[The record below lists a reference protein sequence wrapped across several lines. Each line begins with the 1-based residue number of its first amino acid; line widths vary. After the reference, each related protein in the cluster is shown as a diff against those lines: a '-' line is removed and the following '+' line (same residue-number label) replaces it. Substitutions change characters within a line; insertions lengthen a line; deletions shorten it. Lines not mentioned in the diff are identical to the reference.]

1 MEISLH
7 QPKSA
12 LIIETYGPSG
22 FKVSGEEHTG
32 AIMLKAE
39 VCAPWPDCALWPD
52 CAALDDAA
60 LLAARDF
67 MADCEVVLVGTG
79 ARARFMPPSQRTM
92 LKDAGMKVE
101 VMDTGAAC
109 RTYNVL
115 LGDGRKVGAL
125 LLPDA

>member
-12 LIIETYGPSG
+12 LIIESYGATGFRISG
-22 FKVSGEEHTG
+22 VEHQG
-32 AIMLKAE
+32 GVMLKAE
-39 VCAPWPDCALWPD
+39 ACAPWLGAD
-52 CAALDDAA
+52 ALDQTA
-60 LLAARDF
+60 LLAAREFLDG
-67 MADCEVVLVGTG
+67 CEVVLVGTG
-79 ARARFMPPSQRTM
+79 KRTQFMPPSQRAA
-92 LKDAGMKVE
+92 LRAAGLVIE